1 MRFSLPARSGRLL
14 DSGGIITIICIMLL
28 AELRRECVL
37 LCVLVIIF
45 AEGGKFEM
53 LDTKSSI
60 SLREMVFLKRET
72 AKMSACGGL
81 QIR

>member
-14 DSGGIITIICIMLL
+14 DSSGIITIMRIMFL
-28 AELRRECVL
+28 AELRRECVW
-37 LCVLVIIF
+37 LCVLAITF
-45 AEGGKFEM
+45 AEGEKFEV

-60 SLREMVFLKRET
+60 SLREMAFLKRET
-72 AKMSACGGL
+72 AKISACGGL